1 MPKNFPLPN
10 GLPLPPY
17 APPLFPFIY
26 RPPMY
31 FPKKNY
37 PKFDGPKQTDIIK
50 PSAFTM
56 KGGNEKIKEKKNSE
70 EKEKGKKNINDIV
83 VFRRVEDVPPA
94 AEAFLTVHAV
104 SQVIIFNLLINKKS
118 KWINYFI
125 Y

>member
-10 GLPLPPY
+10 GPLLPPY

-50 PSAFTM
+50 PAFTM
-56 KGGNEKIKEKKNSE
+56 KGGSEKMKEKKTSE

-83 VFRRVEDVPPA
+83 VFRRMEDVPPA

-104 SQVIIFNLLINKKS
+104 SQVISLNK
-118 KWINYFI
+118 YF
-125 Y
+125 YFFL